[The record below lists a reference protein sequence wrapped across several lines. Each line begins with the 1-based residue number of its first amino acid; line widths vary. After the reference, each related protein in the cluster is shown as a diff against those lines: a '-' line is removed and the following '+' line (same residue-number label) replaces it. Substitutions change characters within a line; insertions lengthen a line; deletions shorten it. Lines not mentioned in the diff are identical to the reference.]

1 MTNKINKPV
10 QQGFTL
16 IELMIVVA
24 VIGILAS
31 IGYPS
36 YTEYVA
42 KSRRATMT
50 AALLQGQQFMERFYT
65 ENFSY
70 LKVRGSSATS
80 AEIFPAELKQS
91 PAPSEGS
98 ANYNIVPTVNDA
110 TPEAY
115 VILATRAG
123 SMSNDRCGN
132 YQIDQYGRKSLIN
145 YDSQKFSSMKS
156 ALSYCWK

>member
-1 MTNKINKPV
+1 MINHMNE
-10 QQGFTL
+10 QRGFTL

-36 YTEYVA
+36 YAEYVA

-50 AALLQGQQFMERFYT
+50 TALLQGQQFMERFYT

-70 LKVRGSSATS
+70 LKVRGSSATIDD
-80 AEIFPAELKQS
+80 IFPVEIKQS

-98 ANYNIVPTVNDA
+98 AIYSITLTVNEA

-115 VILATRAG
+115 VLLATRAAG
-123 SMSNDRCGN
+123 MSADRCGN
-132 YQIDQYGRKSLIN
+132 YQIDQYGRKTLVN
-145 YDSQKFSSMKS
+145 FDDKKFASMKD
-156 ALSYCWK
+156 ALNYCWK

>member
-1 MTNKINKPV
+1 MIYKMRKTYLR
-10 QQGFTL
+10 GFTL

-31 IGYPS
+31 IAYPS

-50 AALLQGQQFMERFYT
+50 SALLQGQQFMERFYT

-70 LKVRGSSATS
+70 LKVRGSNATVTD
-80 AEIFPAELKQS
+80 IYPADLKQS
-91 PAPSEGS
+91 PAPTEGS
-98 ANYNIVPTVNDA
+98 ANYNVTLTVNNA

-115 VILATRAG
+115 TLLATRAG
-123 SMSNDRCGN
+123 SMSADRCGN
-132 YQIDQYGRKSLIN
+132 YQVDQYGRKTLIDF
-145 YDSQKFSSMKS
+145 DSRKFSSMKA
-156 ALSYCWK
+156 ALAYCWK